1 MWNFQGRQLQKQVFD
16 KLYKF
21 SWRPR
26 PQTLLSTEQ
35 IKEIRKNLKQYS
47 EKYNALDSTRQRIVS
62 QEQLEKRR
70 KMMAEFSN
78 FRRNAAKRLAE
89 QKAKRL
95 ELRNGVDVESGINE
109 VEEVEYTVQFLVETK
124 KEEVNE

>member
-1 MWNFQGRQLQKQVFD
+1 MFD

-21 SWRPR
+21 SWRPK
-26 PQTLLSTEQ
+26 PQTLLSPEQ

-47 EKYNALDSTRQRIVS
+47 EKYNALDTNRLRIVS
-62 QEQLEKRR
+62 QELLEKRK
-70 KMMAEFSN
+70 KMMAEFNN
-78 FRRNAAKRLAE
+78 FRRNANKRLAE

-95 ELRNGVDVESGINE
+95 ELRNGVDVETGNNE
-109 VEEVEYTVQFLVETK
+109 VEEIEYTVQFLVETK